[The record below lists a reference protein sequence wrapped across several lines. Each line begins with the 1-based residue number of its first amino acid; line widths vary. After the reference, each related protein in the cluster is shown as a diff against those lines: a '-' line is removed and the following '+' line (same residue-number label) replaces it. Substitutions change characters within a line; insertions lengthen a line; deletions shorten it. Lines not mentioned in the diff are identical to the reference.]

1 MSGVV
6 HLFPQILQPRVQLQ
20 PHVGEVCTSIP
31 CNRLR
36 STVEAVH
43 VAIGAVVA
51 ATAPALPATLPANT
65 SLNYMQPNFEL
76 RRSATTFTPG
86 AEVHRTPIKA
96 TSAAAAA
103 ASEDEEHALH
113 VAAAEG

>member
-1 MSGVV
+1 MQQLSCN
-6 HLFPQILQPRVQLQ
+6 LQPATLV
-20 PHVGEVCTSIP
+20 
-31 CNRLR
+31 LR
-36 STVEAVH
+36 RGIA
-43 VAIGAVVA
+43 GVA

-103 ASEDEEHALH
+103 ASEDEELCMWLQQRRLASHNA
-113 VAAAEG
+113 